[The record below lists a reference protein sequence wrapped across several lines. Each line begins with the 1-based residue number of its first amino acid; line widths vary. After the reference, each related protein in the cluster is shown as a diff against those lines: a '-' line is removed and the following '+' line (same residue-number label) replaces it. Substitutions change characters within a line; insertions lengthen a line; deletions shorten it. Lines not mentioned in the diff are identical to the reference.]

1 MPTPPTLSSDL
12 PMCPACGD
20 PMMSTPNNK
29 CPLCGFALDALEAVS
44 DDTTP
49 YADAAARS
57 YLKMM
62 CWVIFAGS
70 FRLSHVARMRRS
82 RSSLRF
88 AALSLGMLGLA
99 GALAVVPTH
108 GWERI
113 EDRGASYPDGYPE
126 PAGNGWQLIGKLP
139 RPPGLTAGEPIMVRL
154 WWNPGLWAV
163 SFLANFLGAFS
174 LGWFLILWVTVRSN
188 RALLAEYRDEKRFT
202 AAIDYCTAHVPIL
215 LLAAAIYGSSL
226 LQALSR
232 IQQWEVQWPRYL
244 HTVPAYLLGGFG
256 LFVMWFWLL
265 RVAYTAPPATSAKT
279 GRYFGLWAP
288 LFAVVLFGGW
298 IVGQYYAM
306 PHIAR
311 LLHMSFSP

>member
-1 MPTPPTLSSDL
+1 MPTFSTPTSDL
-12 PMCPACGD
+12 PICPACRN
-20 PMMSTPNNK
+20 PMMSTPSNK

-49 YADAAARS
+49 YADAAARR
-57 YLKMM
+57 YWKMM

-70 FRLSHVARMRRS
+70 YRLSHLARMRRS

-88 AALSLGMLGLA
+88 AALSLSMLGLA
-99 GALAVVPTH
+99 GALAVLPSH

-113 EDRGASYPDGYPE
+113 EDRGASYPQGYPE

-139 RPPGLTAGEPIMVRL
+139 RPPGLTAGELVMVRL

-163 SFLANFLGAFS
+163 SILVNFVCAFS
-174 LGWFLILWVTVRSN
+174 LGWLLILWVTVRSN

-202 AAIDYCTAHVPIL
+202 AAIDYCTANVPIL
-215 LLAAAIYGSSL
+215 LLAAAIYGSSVFQTL
-226 LQALSR
+226 GR
-232 IQQWEVQWPRYL
+232 IQQWEVEWPRYF

-265 RVAYTAPPATSAKT
+265 RMAHTAPPATSARA

-288 LFAVVLFGGW
+288 LFTVVLFGGW
-298 IVGQYYAM
+298 IVGQHHAM
-306 PHIAR
+306 PYMAR
-311 LLHMSFSP
+311 LLRMNFCP